1 MYQITPLRASAY
13 LGSRFSEIKA
23 EIRSLSR
30 YGNFPGVLQAVVNN
44 LKQLIVQG
52 RVKTVS
58 RRIGF
63 VCWVYMNGDQYIKD
77 IVENLFV
84 RSFQGI
90 QRRSTT
96 EQWNLIYKKMPL
108 KFKMIYAHQYQ
119 SQLIK
124 IQ

>member
-44 LKQLIVQG
+44 LKQLAMQG

-58 RRIGF
+58 RHIVF
-63 VCWVYMNGDQYIKD
+63 VCWVYMNGDHYIKD

-108 KFKMIYAHQYQ
+108 PFKMIYAKQYQ
-119 SQLIK
+119 PQLIK